1 MRYAPRFYSKKGQK
15 FRLMVTG
22 SSCTGYQSCI
32 NALCEKRIL
41 DEQLE
46 VNPEEAHLER
56 PLEIIEH
63 EADIQGEEF
72 RVALTVIE
80 VCGFG
85 DMLDRSSNFDVVT
98 EYLENQLDQVLVE
111 ESKIRRNSKF
121 VDKRVDA
128 LLYFIEPYGH
138 CLSEFDLEAMRR
150 FSKRVNVIPVIGIA
164 NAFTREELRSFKR
177 RILQELVDENI
188 HVFDFPYDE
197 DEDEDEVVEENKR
210 LQSRLPF
217 AVSGA
222 AVGDNLQDFDELA
235 KHFPWGIFNID
246 DPSHSD
252 FVDLKTTLFISHLQ
266 HLKFITQQYY
276 YETYRTERLSNAS
289 LSSNSSYVNS
299 LKLSTQVLTKYRHLL
314 VDHEESKQSGLK
326 PHETNEFEIYEQT
339 SHAPISSQ
347 SSVKHAQSKS
357 GINSASPSI
366 KSKQT
371 LQKRDSIK
379 STTSSKIKIPHVE
392 TSLREFPQRN
402 SSKRNAQVNE
412 IGETKV
418 LQSDDVAHGRFENV
432 PCTSTK

>member
-1 MRYAPRFYSKKGQK
+1 MRYVPRFYSKKGQK

-32 NALCEKRIL
+32 NVLCEKQIL
-41 DEQLE
+41 DEQLD

-56 PLEIIEH
+56 PLKIIEH

-72 RVALTVIE
+72 RVALTIIE

-98 EYLENQLDQVLVE
+98 DYLENQLDQVLVE

-150 FSKRVNVIPVIGIA
+150 FSKRVNVIPVIGFA
-164 NAFTREELRSFKR
+164 NAFTKEELSIFKQ
-177 RILQELVDENI
+177 RIVQELSDENI
-188 HVFDFPYDE
+188 QIFDFPYDE

-210 LQSRLPF
+210 LRSNLPF

-222 AVGDNLQDFDELA
+222 ATGVNQQDFDDLA
-235 KHFPWGIFNID
+235 KHFPWGTYNIE
-246 DPSHSD
+246 DPAHSD
-252 FVDLKTTLFISHLQ
+252 FVDLKTVLFMSHLQ
-266 HLKFITQQYY
+266 HLKFITQQYF
-276 YETYRTERLSNAS
+276 YEAYRTERLSNAS
-289 LSSNSSYVNS
+289 LSSNSS
-299 LKLSTQVLTKYRHLL
+299 HML
-314 VDHEESKQSGLK
+314 VDHDESKQSGTN
-326 PHETNEFEIYEQT
+326 PHEPYEFETHEPT
-339 SHAPISSQ
+339 SSQ
-347 SSVKHAQSKS
+347 SSLKHAQSKS
-357 GINSASPSI
+357 DMNSVSPSI
-366 KSKQT
+366 KSRQT

-379 STTSSKIKIPHVE
+379 STSSKIKVPHVE

-402 SSKRNAQVNE
+402 SSKRNAQINE
-412 IGETKV
+412 VGETKV

-432 PCTSTK
+432 PCTTTK

>member
-32 NALCEKRIL
+32 NALCEKHIL

-46 VNPEEAHLER
+46 VDPEQAHLER
-56 PLEIIEH
+56 PLEIKEH

-80 VCGFG
+80 ACGFG

-150 FSKRVNVIPVIGIA
+150 FSRRVNVIPVIGVA
-164 NAFTREELRSFKR
+164 NAFTKEELNRFKQ
-177 RILQELVDENI
+177 RIFQELVDENI
-188 HVFDFPYDE
+188 QVFDFPFDD
-197 DEDEDEVVEENKR
+197 DEDEDEVIEENKR
-210 LQSRLPF
+210 LKSILPF

-222 AVGDNLQDFDELA
+222 AVGDYQQDSDKLA
-235 KHFPWGIFNID
+235 KHFPWGTFYVD

-252 FVDLKTTLFISHLQ
+252 FLDLKTVLFISHLQ
-266 HLKFITQQYY
+266 HLKFITQQFY
-276 YETYRTERLSNAS
+276 YEAYRTERLSNAS
-289 LSSNSSYVNS
+289 LSSNS
-299 LKLSTQVLTKYRHLL
+299 LHML
-314 VDHEESKQSGLK
+314 VDHEK
-326 PHETNEFEIYEQT
+326 PKLGPDELSETTHHETTVESEIHQTVPDQT
-339 SHAPISSQ
+339 SHSQ
-347 SSVKHAQSKS
+347 TSCQSAIKNAQSNS
-357 GINSASPSI
+357 DTNSASPSL
-366 KSKQT
+366 KSKQS
-371 LQKRDSIK
+371 LQMRDSIK
-379 STTSSKIKIPHVE
+379 SETSTRVKTPSIE
-392 TSLREFPQRN
+392 MSLREFPQRN
-402 SSKRNAQVNE
+402 SSKNNKQVNE
-412 IGETKV
+412 ITETKE
-418 LQSDDVAHGRFENV
+418 LKSDDVAHGRFENV
-432 PCTSTK
+432 PYNKTK